1 MSGKDRQ
8 KQLAREHHE
17 RQIQRRMER
26 EARAKRNAII
36 GTSGAVVVVVGG
48 VIAVTALLGGGDPSS
63 ATVDPAPTASPSS
76 PSATQETSGPTA
88 FDPAA
93 GTCGYVADTG
103 GGPAKD
109 VGLPPAKVDMSPKT
123 MTLKTNRGDIVV
135 EVSAKKTPCTVNSF
149 AFLAKKKFFNG
160 SKCHRLGSDRFPV
173 LQCGDPL
180 AKADG
185 KGQTDGQGGP
195 GYRFVNENLKGA
207 KYTRGVVAMA
217 NSGADTNGS
226 QFFIVYGDAPLTPDY
241 TPFGTV
247 TKGMEIIDKVNKG
260 GVITPGPDGTG
271 APKETVEIKDVTMSS
286 KS

>member
-8 KQLAREHHE
+8 KQLAREHYE
-17 RQIQRRMER
+17 RQNQRRLER
-26 EARAKRNAII
+26 EAKAKRNAII
-36 GTSGAVVVVVGG
+36 GTSVAVVVVVGG
-48 VIAVTALLGGGDPSS
+48 VIAATALLGGSDSTATANPTAQASANPS
-63 ATVDPAPTASPSS
+63 ASPS
-76 PSATQETSGPTA
+76 ETAAAPTA
-88 FDPAA
+88 FDPAS
-93 GTCGYVADTG
+93 GTCGYVADAD
-103 GGPAKD
+103 GGPAKN
-109 VGLPPAKVDMSPKT
+109 VGMPPAKVDTTPKT
-123 MTLKTNRGDIVV
+123 MTLKTNQGDIVI

-149 AFLAKKKFFNG
+149 AFLAGKKYFNG
-160 SKCHRLGSDRFPV
+160 SKCHRLGSDQFPV

-185 KGQTDGQGGP
+185 KNPTDGQGGP
-195 GYRFVNENLKGA
+195 GYRFVNENLEGA

-217 NSGADTNGS
+217 NSGPDTNGS
-226 QFFIVYGDAPLTPDY
+226 QFFIVYGDTQLPPQY

-271 APKETVEIKDVTMSS
+271 APKETVEIKNVTMSG